1 MCAYIHIFHQKS
13 LMWVKIKLKQDIQS
27 FDLIHMDHNVLANS
41 TWTKPIL
48 DIRNN
53 ILKGAD
59 GSQITIGK
67 ASLYETLSCNT
78 KVHNY
83 KYINNKE
90 DEQYCIFHDTNNE
103 EKITMKNTQKEK
115 RKSLIVSSD
124 QTHQKTPSWTYF
136 SHVSMQ
142 KYARI

>member
-1 MCAYIHIFHQKS
+1 MCVYIHIFHQKS

-48 DIRNN
+48 DIQND

-59 GSQITIGK
+59 GSQITTGK

-90 DEQYCIFHDTNNE
+90 DEQYCISMTLIMKKKTQW
-103 EKITMKNTQKEK
+103 KIHTKKKEN
-115 RKSLIVSSD
+115 L
-124 QTHQKTPSWTYF
+124 
-136 SHVSMQ
+136 
-142 KYARI
+142 